1 MKILKVYPKRDH
13 PGRYN
18 YHINYGVW
26 DEIEGDRVTLEEF
39 NGQIENYDVVFLP
52 MYARWTKHSTLLS
65 KIKENNKVKK
75 VLFDNDS
82 CYRKFEDTFYTG
94 FDFIFYRDLDKTRK
108 APVGTPSARL
118 LWSIDPQ
125 KYTPVYG
132 GKGVTFNCSV
142 GNTYKL
148 RKEIA
153 KRINPTKVSGDVY
166 IKNLQSHAGAIH
178 TNSEILPMV
187 RAKILEIAGCGTQII
202 SNPSQY
208 MDYYFPHE
216 LITYFKTVPELLK
229 IIKDFKPDIQ
239 KQKELREIVED
250 SHTNTL
256 RANYVV
262 ELLDKTL

>member
-1 MKILKVYPKRDH
+1 MNILKVYPRKDH

-26 DEIEGDRVTLEEF
+26 DEVKGDRVILEEF
-39 NGQIENYDVVFLP
+39 NGKIENYDVVFLP
-52 MYARWTKHSTLLS
+52 MYARWTKHLTLLS
-65 KIKENNKVKK
+65 KIKENNKIKK

-82 CYRKFEDTFYTG
+82 CYREFTDTFYDG

-108 APVGTPSARL
+108 APVKTPSARL
-118 LWSIDPQ
+118 LWSIDPK

-142 GNTYKL
+142 GNTYQL
-148 RKEIA
+148 RKKIA
-153 KRINPTKVSGDVY
+153 KKVEPVKLSGDEY

-187 RAKILEIAGCGTQII
+187 RAKILEIAGCGTEII

-208 MDYYFPHE
+208 MDYYFPDS
-216 LITYFKTVPELLK
+216 LITYFETVPQLID
-229 IIKDFKPDIQ
+229 IIKNFKPNIQ
-239 KQKELREIVED
+239 VQKELREIVED
-250 SHTNTL
+250 SHTNKIRAKYIITL
-256 RANYVV
+256 LN
-262 ELLDKTL
+262 KTL